1 MKTLAGSARRSH
13 DEPMKSYVT
22 DPVHL
27 SARQRAEI
35 ELELEALEIDL
46 VRRRKRLAYW
56 TMRRAQAESMPD
68 LPADLRA
75 KTIHFHGRALDL
87 VMSGEK
93 LAATLR
99 RQLQSAPELE
109 KVVH

>member
-1 MKTLAGSARRSH
+1 MPGPRARPMM
-13 DEPMKSYVT
+13 DPMKSYVT
-22 DPVHL
+22 EPVHL

-35 ELELEALEIDL
+35 ELELEVLEIDL